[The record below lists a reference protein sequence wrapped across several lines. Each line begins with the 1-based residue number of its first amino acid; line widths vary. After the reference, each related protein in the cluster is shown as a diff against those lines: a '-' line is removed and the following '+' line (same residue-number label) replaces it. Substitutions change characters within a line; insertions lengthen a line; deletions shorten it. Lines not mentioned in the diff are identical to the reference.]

1 VQPPHE
7 PVRIIVQRTPLRA
20 PSNKPSRNS
29 TPWSI
34 GTAKATRGR
43 DRNAK
48 QPEMDDVD
56 GIERRKAKPLPALQ
70 YLLRFAPSS
79 RFAWLLS
86 FVYFPTPPPPPY
98 GGGGLDSLH
107 HHHPPQRVYA
117 RAPSLARPW
126 RPPPF
131 PPHPHPRPYPQTLGS
146 TGASRPLDPRVPPHP
161 HRSELAS

>member
-34 GTAKATRGR
+34 GTAEATRGR

-86 FVYFPTPPPPPY
+86 FVYFPTPPPLRRRRI
-98 GGGGLDSLH
+98 GL
-107 HHHPPQRVYA
+107 A
-117 RAPSLARPW
+117 
-126 RPPPF
+126 PPP
-131 PPHPHPRPYPQTLGS
+131 PPPAACVRTRALPRTAMAAAAVSSSSSS
-146 TGASRPLDPRVPPHP
+146 TALSTNPR
-161 HRSELAS
+161 